1 MLPDS
6 ITSIGDVFLNCDN
19 LKYNEYDNCLY
30 LGNNNNPYL
39 VLVEIKNTDIVSCR
53 INSTTKIVM
62 SGAFYQCSN
71 LKNITIPDSVI
82 FIGDDAFSFCA
93 NLTKINVSINNK
105 NFSSSDDGKIL
116 YNKDKTKL
124 IVYPSVNGEF
134 VIPDSV
140 TEIGSGAFANCINL
154 TSITIP
160 DSVVCIGESAFY
172 NCGNLEN
179 VIIPDSVTKIGSG
192 AFEYCSNLASVII
205 PDNEIFIHESAFDY
219 CENLICNKYDN
230 GFYLGNNNNPY
241 LIFIKVKDLAITFCK
256 INDKTKLIARDAF
269 FGCYNLINVTIPASV
284 FSIGYSAFYNC
295 GNLENVNYK
304 GTKEQWEQINI
315 DIDNEYLTNAII
327 NYNYRE

>member
-1 MLPDS
+1 
-6 ITSIGDVFLNCDN
+6 
-19 LKYNEYDNCLY
+19 
-30 LGNNNNPYL
+30 
-39 VLVEIKNTDIVSCR
+39 
-53 INSTTKIVM
+53 M
-62 SGAFYQCSN
+62 SGTFYQCSN

-140 TEIGSGAFANCINL
+140 TEIGSCAFANCINL

-160 DSVVCIGESAFY
+160 DSVVCIGESAFSG
-172 NCGNLEN
+172 CRNLKS

-192 AFEYCSNLASVII
+192 AF
-205 PDNEIFIHESAFDY
+205 DY
-219 CENLICNKYDN
+219 YENLICNKYDN

-256 INDKTKLIARDAF
+256 INDKTKLIAKDAF

-315 DIDNEYLTNAII
+315 DFDNEYLTNAII
-327 NYNYRE
+327 NYNYSE